1 MVTGDWLYNINLGV
15 ILLGTLLIFLLSL
28 GLGFWLGNRHRKEI
42 EQDPHINTI
51 QAATLGLLGL
61 LMAFT
66 FSMAADRYASRRRVV
81 VDEANAIGTT
91 YLRADMLPEPHRAQV
106 KDLLRAYV
114 DTRIEFMNAG
124 IDPLKF
130 QQATDKT
137 MQLQDQL
144 WQQAIAVSAI
154 DSRSVPT
161 GLFVQ
166 SLNEMIDLQATRQA
180 LIKNRVPEVII
191 DLIFIS
197 AVITIGLI
205 GYAIGMARK
214 RNLIPT
220 LMMIILIT
228 IIFAV
233 IIDLDRPRR
242 GLIRVSQESMIQL
255 QENIR

>member
-1 MVTGDWLYNINLGV
+1 MVTGDWLYNLDLGV
-15 ILLGTLLIFLLSL
+15 IILGTLLIFLLSM
-28 GLGFWLGNRHRKEI
+28 GLGFWLGDRHRKES

-81 VDEANAIGTT
+81 VDEANAIGTA
-91 YLRADMLPEPHRAQV
+91 YLRADLLPEPNRTQV
-106 KDLLRAYV
+106 KDLLREYV
-114 DTRIEFMNAG
+114 DVRVEFMNAG
-124 IDPLKF
+124 IDPVKF
-130 QQATDKT
+130 QQATDRT
-137 MQLQDQL
+137 LQLEGEL
-144 WQQAIAVSAI
+144 WQQAVAASAN
-154 DSRSVPT
+154 DPRSVPT

-166 SLNEMIDLQATRQA
+166 SLNEVIDLQDTRMA

-197 AVITIGLI
+197 AMITIGLI
-205 GYAIGMARK
+205 GYAVGLTHK

-220 LMMIILIT
+220 LMMIVLIT

-255 QENIR
+255 QESIK